1 MTQRRYTV
9 DEVDAVVPELA
20 RRFETVMQLRTQ
32 LKSLYTRLDD
42 GGHPPG
48 QTLPEGVDAQTVRD
62 RAVFDGMAE
71 TLRDEV
77 SAIGASGCVIRDVE
91 IGLVDWLGVA
101 ADGREVWL
109 CWRYGEPALGY
120 FHELDTGF
128 SGRRP
133 IAELARAGVRGGAG
147 AAGPPPARGAPDP
160 EETDS

>member
-1 MTQRRYTV
+1 MSQRRYTV
-9 DEVDAVVPELA
+9 AEIDAVVPGLA
-20 RRFETVMQLRTQ
+20 RRFETVMQLRSQ
-32 LKSLYTRLDD
+32 LKSLYTRLED

-48 QTLPEGVDAQTVRD
+48 QTLPEGVDAQIIRD

-77 SAIGASGCVIRDVE
+77 SAIGESGCVIRDVE

-101 ADGREVWL
+101 GDGREVWL
-109 CWRYGEPALGY
+109 CWRYGEPALGW

-133 IAELARAGVRGGAG
+133 IAELTRATARPVAP
-147 AAGPPPARGAPDP
+147 AARDP